1 MTIWDGVIEHYTMKL
16 HLGKDRL
23 KYDVTYTNKLY
34 TKTESPNRKNLWL
47 PKGRGTRGGNRDKLG
62 AWD

>member
-1 MTIWDGVIEHYTMKL
+1 MKL

-34 TKTESPNRKNLWL
+34 SKTESPNRK
-47 PKGRGTRGGNRDKLG
+47 KSCGYQKEEEQEEETGTN
-62 AWD
+62 